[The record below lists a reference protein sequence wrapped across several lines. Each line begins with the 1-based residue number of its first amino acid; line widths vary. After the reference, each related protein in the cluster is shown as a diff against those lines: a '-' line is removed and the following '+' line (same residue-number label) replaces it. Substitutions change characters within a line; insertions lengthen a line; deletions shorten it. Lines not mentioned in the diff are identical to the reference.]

1 MKNVG
6 NDWESVA
13 DTQASIDSAAA
24 TIQSWVR
31 GIISRDQFIEMVAAA
46 PAEKADMVEE
56 DKEDLLHS
64 ILEGMSPQLANR
76 SYDRQSRNRDNI
88 DRSRKKAEDDAYDEM
103 SEVVKD
109 AGNEFRFLSLRSTWD
124 RDTLS
129 ATSYVSCRCNDCRE
143 RHGHRGGEF
152 SAYCD
157 MSVNSIQGHLVS
169 NGVIVKCELNG
180 ELVLAKKLA
189 DYVKGMDKDIPD
201 KARRV
206 FWCPDHKRYFS
217 YPHTHHCDDCHM
229 GFASTGRMDGH
240 TCRAVRHH
248 KGSMKGRAK
257 GHARGGRSAKK
268 VVAKSKPKVQVEDFP
283 PLVAE
288 KPAVIEESKAVVDES
303 KEVETTASS
312 GGHTIFKIIGSDG
325 SVEVCYCGQEK
336 TVSRAVYEKMIGDKD
351 ILTKAVDSGFATGIQ
366 GKYARCWDCQC
377 SYTGD
382 QQQGAV
388 EQQMAYPQH
397 MLPPVP
403 DGFQWCMASVPV
415 TFMTPMG
422 PQVFLQQKFV
432 LMQIG

>member
-1 MKNVG
+1 MKNVD
-6 NDWESVA
+6 NA
-13 DTQASIDSAAA
+13 QASIDS
-24 TIQSWVR
+24 
-31 GIISRDQFIEMVAAA
+31 AAA

-64 ILEGMSPQLANR
+64 ILEGMSPQLVNR

-103 SEVVKD
+103 SEVVK
-109 AGNEFRFLSLRSTWD
+109 AAENEFGFLSLRSTWD

-129 ATSYVSCRCNDCRE
+129 ATSYVSCKCNECRT
-143 RHGHRGGEF
+143 RHGHLGGEF
-152 SAYCD
+152 SAYCS
-157 MSVNSIQGHLVS
+157 MSVNSIQGHLLS
-169 NGVIVKCELNG
+169 NGIIVKCELDG
-180 ELVLAKKLA
+180 ELVLSKNLA
-189 DYVKGMDKDIPD
+189 EYVKRIDKDIPD

-229 GFASTGRMDGH
+229 GFASTGRMDEH

-257 GHARGGRSAKK
+257 GHVSGRRSAKK
-268 VVAKSKPKVQVEDFP
+268 ILAEKPKPKVQVEDFP

-288 KPAVIEESKAVVDES
+288 KPAVLEESKAVVDES
-303 KEVETTASS
+303 KEVKTTASS

-336 TVSRAVYEKMIGDKD
+336 TVSHAVYEKMVGDKD
-351 ILTKAVDSGFATGIQ
+351 IVTEAVDSGFATGIED
-366 GKYARCWDCQC
+366 KYARCWDCQC
-377 SYTGD
+377 SYTDD
-382 QQQGAV
+382 QQQAIV
-388 EQQMAYPQH
+388 PQQMGYPPQI
-397 MLPPVP
+397 LPPVP
-403 DGFQWCMASVPV
+403 DGFQWCIAAVPV

-422 PQVFLQQKFV
+422 PHVFLQQKFV
-432 LMQIG
+432 LMQLG